1 MSPKQFAIRY
11 VFGVFALLALIGLFN
26 RIVDPFWY
34 YRDIEIQG
42 FNVVKTKFERYERH
56 VKPALLMRDQPEAII
71 LGSSFSEIGFDPTNP
86 LFTDHGR
93 LKNMN
98 FALSGAQWDMVQCE
112 FEFAV
117 SHAPIKRALV
127 GFTPGNLPLAD
138 CAKNF
143 SSIGQ
148 VSSMQLLFSDSALQ
162 ASIDT
167 IRDQNKTPSHTR
179 EGMYFM
185 PHSEAAADNHF
196 REFFL
201 QRIKEYQ
208 QINKGGQCLKPTEV
222 SDTQA
227 NLALGQSLDLSGLQ
241 RMIRTAKNHGLELV
255 LYAYPSHAYMLEL
268 LKQCGDQDTKWQAMK
283 QISGL
288 IDAES
293 AKGGRLHAYQF
304 YGYNNISAEAI
315 GATPAK
321 YWYDPMHFN
330 SQMGN
335 IMLSDMFSGNSPK
348 FGRSFTSSSIDAD
361 YQNFLQGRTEYLLR
375 YPEFQAEMQ
384 KLLPQN

>member
-1 MSPKQFAIRY
+1 MPTKQFTIRF
-11 VFGVFALLALIGLFN
+11 VFGVFVLLALIGLFN

-34 YRDIEIQG
+34 YRDIEIPG
-42 FNVVKTKFERYERH
+42 FNAVKTKFDRFERY

-86 LFTDHGR
+86 LFTDHAR
-93 LKNMN
+93 LKSMN
-98 FALSGAQWDMVQCE
+98 FALSGAQWDLVQCE

-117 SHAPIKRALV
+117 SKAPIKRALV
-127 GFTPGNLPLAD
+127 GFTPGNLPIAD
-138 CAKNF
+138 CAKSF

-148 VSSMQLLFSDSALQ
+148 VSNMQLLLSDSALQ

-185 PHSEAAADNHF
+185 PHSEAVADNHF
-196 REFFL
+196 REFFI
-201 QRIKEYQ
+201 QRVKEYQ
-208 QINKGGQCLKPTEV
+208 RINKGDQCLKPTEV
-222 SDTQA
+222 SDIRT

-241 RMIRTAKNHGLELV
+241 RMIKTAQNHGIELV

-268 LKQCGDQDTKWQAMK
+268 QRQCGDQDTKWQAMK
-283 QISGL
+283 QISDL
-288 IDAES
+288 IDVES
-293 AKGGRLHAYQF
+293 AKGGRIHAYQF
-304 YGYNNISAEAI
+304 YGYHSISTEAI
-315 GATPAK
+315 EATPAK

-335 IMLSDMFSGNSPK
+335 IMLDDMFSGNSPK
-348 FGRSFTSSSIDAD
+348 LGRVLTSANINAD
-361 YQNFLQGRTEYLLR
+361 YHNFLQRRTEYLR
-375 YPEFQAEMQ
+375 QHPEFQAGMQ